1 MGTGLVKPR
10 LRVVAAAMFDADG
23 RVLIAQR
30 PEGKHMAGWWEFPGG
45 KVADGES
52 DEDALARELREE
64 LDIESRARRRIAS
77 MSHEYPDRIVDL
89 VLWHA
94 SWTGTPRGLDGQQL
108 KWVDCQSLGRER
120 LLPADLPLIP
130 ALQALSSSN
139 LSHGE
144 FHGR

>member
-1 MGTGLVKPR
+1 MKPG
-10 LRVVAAAMFDADG
+10 LRVVAAAIFDDTG

-52 DEDALARELREE
+52 DAAALERELREE
-64 LDIESRARRRIAS
+64 LGVETRVLREITT

-89 VLWHA
+89 VLWQA
-94 SWTGTPRGLDGQQL
+94 SIASGEPRGLDGQQL
-108 KWVDCQSLGRER
+108 KWVDCQSLGKER

-130 ALQALSSSN
+130 ALQALSSSATT
-139 LSHGE
+139 E
-144 FHGR
+144 R